1 MPSQAQDKTENA
13 QSGSQNTQQNT
24 THNQSAYRAQHRPHQ
39 ARHRNVDLMNLQRK
53 DVNAKLTHAQQLL
66 LQLNPDYRISKP
78 ALRQIILKYLVG
90 REQLDPGKL
99 DGVEIARKVRPYMA
113 AEYVQDPKSRRM
125 SVGTMNQQLQGMVY
139 PDKMDEL
146 DSNPLMKA
154 QYVDQMVNN
163 NYRPRKDAGGKIHQG
178 IDLDHEV
185 DSDEALEQLFVQANL
200 SLLEFDKKLL
210 AVQERLG
217 ARRATAQTS
226 SIKGW
231 ERAHEKQQDKYHDA
245 SRILDLVRGTLVFDS
260 VTHLVLAKKHISEI
274 FEVYRVKNTI
284 GEHSVTGYQ
293 DMKINVKLSTGH
305 IGELQLNLQSMVNSK
320 HHGGHGLYRFIRA
333 YDEKKAYKPEGDDIP
348 KVVSR
353 LQPVLTVLNQEK
365 QRATL
370 NGQQNSSITQ
380 EQQEKTISSYN
391 DKITFINNLI
401 RDVQAGVAFDHTN
414 KENGKKLKAISRMV
428 YKSAAQDIDREIGYN
443 QGLQN
448 ELRKINQTQM

>member
-1 MPSQAQDKTENA
+1 MPSQGKDKLENA
-13 QSGSQNTQQNT
+13 QSGNQNSQQNT
-24 THNQSAYRAQHRPHQ
+24 NHSQSAYKAKHRPHQ

-66 LQLNPDYRISKP
+66 LQLNPDYQISKP

-90 REQLDPGKL
+90 REQLDPSKL

-125 SVGTMNQQLQGMVY
+125 SVGTMNQHLQGMVY

-146 DSNPLMKA
+146 DADPLMKA

-163 NYRPRKDAGGKIHQG
+163 THRPRKDAGGKIHQG
-178 IDLDHEV
+178 IHLDHEV
-185 DSDEALEQLFVQANL
+185 DSDEALEQLFLQANL
-200 SLLEFDKKLL
+200 SLREFDEKLL
-210 AVQERLG
+210 AVQDRLG
-217 ARRATAQTS
+217 AQRATAQTS

-260 VTHLVLAKKHISEI
+260 VTHLVLAKQHISEI
-274 FEVYRVKNTI
+274 FEVNRVKNTI

-305 IGELQLNLQSMVNSK
+305 IGELQLNLQSMVDRK

-333 YDEKKAYKPEGDDIP
+333 YDERKPYKPDD
-348 KVVSR
+348 KQKAVDR
-353 LQPVLTVLNQEK
+353 LQPVLDALQGGK
-365 QRATL
+365 QGAITR
-370 NGQQNSSITQ
+370 NQQNSGLSTDKANFNTVTYDNRILFIQ
-380 EQQEKTISSYN
+380 RLIQRIQN
-391 DKITFINNLI
+391 DETFNFTDAEG
-401 RDVQAGVAFDHTN
+401 RM
-414 KENGKKLKAISRMV
+414 LKAISRYI
-428 YKSAAQDIDREIGYN
+428 YKPAGQEIDSEIGRS

-448 ELRKINQTQM
+448 TLRKINQSQM